1 MTDLPSTEL
10 PSTDLLST
18 DLLSTD
24 RATDNLLMN
33 CARLTAEDSLLIVY
47 ENHEL
52 GWYDE
57 ALVKVIL
64 AAAGKIGIDTRTLE
78 VGAPAN
84 QRNDDLLAAMQLSDC
99 TLFLSRI
106 GDQDRFAAPAPG
118 KKIVMC
124 YVRSV
129 DMLVSSFAATS
140 YQAMVEMKLALDQ
153 LFGQAKHIEIRCPLG
168 THCEFRPEA
177 GEISTE
183 NDVTVRRFPMGV
195 ITPIEAGRLGGRVAL
210 SNFLTPTGSRVYEPA
225 SLALAETV
233 FAIVESGR
241 IVKFEGAAQVVAQVE
256 QHYQSVARLF
266 DIDANYIHSWH
277 VGMHPGLSY
286 RQSAADDPDRWSNTI
301 FNHPRILHFHTCGE
315 YAPGE
320 ISWVVKDPTI
330 LLDGKTA
337 WDKGVPRLEQFA
349 ITRNCLE
356 KWPDLKA
363 LYKQEPG
370 AIGI

>member
-1 MTDLPSTEL
+1 MTDLPST
-10 PSTDLLST
+10 DLQ
-18 DLLSTD
+18 STD
-24 RATDNLLMN
+24 RATDNLLIN
-33 CARLTAEDSLLIVY
+33 CAGLTPEDSLLIVY

-52 GWYDE
+52 GWYDA

-64 AAAGKIGIDTRTLE
+64 AAAGKFGIDTQTLE
-78 VGAPAN
+78 VGAPGN
-84 QRNDDLLAAMQLSDC
+84 QRNDDMLAAMQLSDC

-129 DMLVSSFAATS
+129 DMLVSSFAATT
-140 YQAMVEMKLALDQ
+140 YQGMVEMKLALDQ

-168 THCEFRPEA
+168 THCEFWPEA
-177 GEISTE
+177 GEIRSE
-183 NDVTVRRFPMGV
+183 HDVTLQRFPMGV

-225 SLALAETV
+225 NLALAETV
-233 FAIVESGR
+233 FAIVEAGR
-241 IVKFEGAAQVVAQVE
+241 IVKFEGDSQVVAQLE

-266 DIDANYIHSWH
+266 DIDANTIHSWH

-286 RQSAADDPDRWSNTI
+286 RQAAADDPDRWSNTI

-320 ISWVVKDPTI
+320 ICWIVKDPTI
-330 LLDGKTA
+330 LLDGEPV
-337 WDKGVPRLEQFA
+337 WNNGVPRLDNFA
-349 ITRNCLE
+349 TTRNCLE
-356 KWPDLKA
+356 KWPELKA
-363 LYKQEPG
+363 LYTQVPG

>member
-1 MTDLPSTEL
+1 MTDLP
-10 PSTDLLST
+10 
-18 DLLSTD
+18 STD
-24 RATDNLLMN
+24 RATDNLLIN
-33 CARLTAEDSLLIVY
+33 CAGLTAEDSLLIVY

-78 VGAPAN
+78 VGAPGN
-84 QRNDDLLAAMQLSDC
+84 QRNDDLLAAMQLSEC

-106 GDQDRFAAPAPG
+106 GDQDRFATPAPG
-118 KKIVMC
+118 KKIIMC

-129 DMLVSSFAATS
+129 DMLVSSFAATC

-153 LFGQAKHIEIRCPLG
+153 LFGQARHIEIRCPLG
-168 THCEFRPEA
+168 THCELRLEA
-177 GEISTE
+177 GQTIAEHE
-183 NDVTVRRFPMGV
+183 VTLQRFPMGV
-195 ITPIEAGRLGGRVAL
+195 VTPIEAGRLSGRVAL
-210 SNFLTPTGSRVYEPA
+210 SDFLTPTGSRVYEPA

-241 IVKFEGAAQVVAQVE
+241 IVNFEGASQVVTQVE
-256 QHYQSVARLF
+256 QHYQSVAKQF

-286 RQSAADDPDRWSNTI
+286 RQSAADNPDRWSNTI

-330 LLDGKTA
+330 LLDGQPV
-337 WDKGVPRLEQFA
+337 WNNGVPRLEQFA

-356 KWPDLKA
+356 KWPELTT
-363 LYKQEPG
+363 LYSQEPG

>member
-1 MTDLPSTEL
+1 MTDLPSTDL
-10 PSTDLLST
+10 P
-18 DLLSTD
+18 STD
-24 RATDNLLMN
+24 RATDNLLIN
-33 CARLTAEDSLLIVY
+33 CARLTPEDSLLIVY

-64 AAAGKIGIDTRTLE
+64 AAARKIGIDTRTLE

-84 QRNDDLLAAMQLSDC
+84 QRNDELLAAMQLSDC

-106 GDQDRFAAPAPG
+106 GDQDRFATPTAG

-129 DMLVSSFAATS
+129 AMLVSSFAATS
-140 YQAMVEMKLALDQ
+140 YQAMVGMKLALDH
-153 LFGQAKHIEIRCPLG
+153 LFGQAQHIEIRCPLG
-168 THCEFRPEA
+168 THCNLRPEA
-177 GEISTE
+177 GEISSQ
-183 NDVTVRRFPMGV
+183 NDVTVQRFPMGV
-195 ITPIEAGRLGGRVAL
+195 ITPIEAGRLSGRVAL
-210 SNFLTPTGSRVYEPA
+210 ASFLTPTGSRVYEPA
-225 SLALAETV
+225 NLALAETV

-241 IVKFEGAAQVVAQVE
+241 IVKFEGAAQVVGQVE
-256 QHYQSVARLF
+256 QHYQSVARQF

-277 VGMHPGLSY
+277 VGIHPGLSY
-286 RQSAADDPDRWSNTI
+286 RQSAADNPDRWSNTI

-320 ISWVVKDPTI
+320 ICWIVKDPTI
-330 LLDGKTA
+330 LLDGEPV
-337 WDKGVPRLEQFA
+337 WSNGVPRLEQFA
-349 ITRNCLE
+349 STRNCLK
-356 KWPDLKA
+356 KWPELKA
-363 LYKQEPG
+363 LYSQEPG

>member
-1 MTDLPSTEL
+1 MNDL
-10 PSTDLLST
+10 PSTDLQ
-18 DLLSTD
+18 STD
-24 RATDNLLMN
+24 RATDNLLIN
-33 CARLTAEDSLLIVY
+33 CAGLTPEDSLLIVY

-52 GWYDE
+52 GWYDA

-64 AAAGKIGIDTRTLE
+64 AAAGKIGIDTQTLE
-78 VGAPAN
+78 VGAPGN
-84 QRNDDLLAAMQLSDC
+84 QRNDDMLATMQLSDC

-106 GDQDRFAAPAPG
+106 GDQDRFAAPAPD

-129 DMLVSSFAATS
+129 DMLLSSFAATS
-140 YQAMVEMKLALDQ
+140 YQAMVEMKLALDR

-177 GEISTE
+177 REIKSE
-183 NDVTVRRFPMGV
+183 HDVTLQRFPMGV
-195 ITPIEAGRLGGRVAL
+195 ITPIEAGRLDGRVAL

-225 SLALAETV
+225 NLALAERV

-241 IVKFEGAAQVVAQVE
+241 IVKFEGDSQVVAQVE
-256 QHYQSVARLF
+256 QHYQSVARQF

-320 ISWVVKDPTI
+320 ICWIVKDPTI
-330 LLDGKTA
+330 LLDGEPV
-337 WDKGVPRLEQFA
+337 WNNGVPRLDNFA
-349 ITRNCLE
+349 TTRNCLE
-356 KWPDLKA
+356 KWPELKA
-363 LYKQEPG
+363 LYTQVPG